1 MDGKNKAIVAHLFF
15 IGWIISFILNF
26 NDKDEFASFYIRQTL
41 LLHVLM
47 LIGWVPNL
55 GWLFWVA
62 GLVFLVISIVPAIQG
77 EKKEV
82 PFVGSYFQEW
92 FKSM

>member
-1 MDGKNKAIVAHLFF
+1 MNEKNIAIVAHIFF
-15 IGWIISFILNF
+15 IGWIIAFILNH

-41 LLHVLM
+41 LLHALM
-47 LIGWVPNL
+47 FIGWVPYF

-92 FKSM
+92 FKPM